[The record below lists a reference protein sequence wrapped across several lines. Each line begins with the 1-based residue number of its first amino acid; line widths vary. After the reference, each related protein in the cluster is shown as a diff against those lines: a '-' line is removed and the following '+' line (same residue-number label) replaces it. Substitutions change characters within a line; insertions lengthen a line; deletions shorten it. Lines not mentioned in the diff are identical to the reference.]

1 MKKRKIFSVGEAAA
15 LAETTAETLRHY
27 DRIGLIKPSYR
38 DEWTGYRYYTQQD
51 IVRLNT
57 VRALQLMDLSLKQIR
72 EVLSW
77 DDLEKVISFFNETEK
92 KADSKIAS
100 LRLGKKKIQ
109 TAKADYERK
118 LKWRES
124 RVAGITVKEL
134 EERVILLSDTL
145 TSPSLD
151 NLWNY
156 LSNFYEKMTEEQKK
170 QFYFE
175 DLAGIYAED
184 DWQRLFAICI
194 RYTDYPGLKKLPAGR
209 YLCSYCTQQE
219 REETVRK
226 LKEEARE
233 VYNADAD
240 FSVQLVIL
248 SGILQWDYEVQVY
261 IGPHSD

>member
-1 MKKRKIFSVGEAAA
+1 MKKKKFFPIGEAAA
-15 LAETTAETLRHY
+15 LAGTTSETLRHY
-27 DRIGLIKPSYR
+27 DRIGLVKPGHK

-57 VRALQLMDLSLKQIR
+57 VRALQMMDLSLKEIK

-77 DDLEKVISFFNETEK
+77 EDLEKLIAFFDETEK
-92 KADSKIAS
+92 KADKKIET

-109 TAKADYERK
+109 AAKADYERK

-124 RVAGITVKEL
+124 KSAGVTIKEL
-134 EERVILLSDTL
+134 PERVILLSDTL
-145 TSPSLD
+145 ESPTLD

-156 LSNFYEKMTEEQKK
+156 LSNFYGKMSPGQKE

-184 DWQRLFAICI
+184 DWQRLFALCI
-194 RYTDYPGLKKLPAGR
+194 RYTDIPGIKKLPAGR
-209 YLCSYCTQQE
+209 YLCADCTQEE
-219 REETVRK
+219 REETVRE
-226 LKEEARE
+226 LKEEARSDYKAE
-233 VYNADAD
+233 AD

-261 IGPHSD
+261 IGPGA